1 MKTYCGWWL
10 CSWWLTYLINSKEAR
25 GKACEIW
32 LKLRSHKDMAT
43 FQTLQNMDRSCCNDW
58 KVAISFSKCNLS
70 HFEGVTTHYQTRQ
83 TWIGLN
89 LTRYRNL
96 NALLQAL
103 LHVLLYVFS
112 EIFLVLSYLQR
123 VATRYHHFLKIY
135 ILIYIFFINLTVTR

>member
-1 MKTYCGWWL
+1 
-10 CSWWLTYLINSKEAR
+10 
-25 GKACEIW
+25 
-32 LKLRSHKDMAT
+32 
-43 FQTLQNMDRSCCNDW
+43 MDRSYCNDW

-70 HFEGVTTHYQTRQ
+70 HFEGVTTHHQTLQ

-103 LHVLLYVFS
+103 LHALLYVFS

-135 ILIYIFFINLTVTR
+135 ILIYIFFINLTVTRGKALQIAQTMLHWEKMYCNAWGNTLKLWYHVALWPIYIKLTENVR